1 MTSHNNGARLRA
13 GLAAVAAATALLAT
27 AWGAAPADAAPAPH
41 SGADAGGDLYWSNTT
56 ASGNSMIGRAR
67 LDGTDVNQN
76 FITGG
81 SVPGVVLVFG
91 GYLYWTNIAPF
102 QNGAAGTIG
111 RARLNG
117 TDVNQDF
124 IQTAQPDGPDDVVAD
139 SGHIYW
145 ANDFNIGRANLD
157 GTDVNQNFI
166 AVPDGPS
173 GVSALAVNARYIYW
187 TDETAGT
194 IGRARLDGTE
204 VNQQF
209 ITVPDADILLG
220 VAVDPGPHD

>member
-1 MTSHNNGARLRA
+1 MTSPNNGARLRA

-41 SGADAGGDLYWSNTT
+41 SGADASGDLYWSNTT

-67 LDGTDVNQN
+67 
-76 FITGG
+76 
-81 SVPGVVLVFG
+81 
-91 GYLYWTNIAPF
+91 
-102 QNGAAGTIG
+102 
-111 RARLNG
+111 
-117 TDVNQDF
+117 
-124 IQTAQPDGPDDVVAD
+124 
-139 SGHIYW
+139 
-145 ANDFNIGRANLD
+145 LD

-194 IGRARLDGTE
+194 IGRARLDGTQVNQQFITGAAFPQTGLAIDSRYIYWVNNTAGTIGRARLDGTE

>member
-67 LDGTDVNQN
+67 LDGTQVNQQ
-76 FITGG
+76 FITG
-81 SVPGVVLVFG
+81 
-91 GYLYWTNIAPF
+91 
-102 QNGAAGTIG
+102 AA
-111 RARLNG
+111 
-117 TDVNQDF
+117 F
-124 IQTAQPDGPDDVVAD
+124 PQTGLAID
-139 SGHIYW
+139 S
-145 ANDFNIGRANLD
+145 
-157 GTDVNQNFI
+157 
-166 AVPDGPS
+166 
-173 GVSALAVNARYIYW
+173 RYIYW
-187 TDETAGT
+187 VNNTAGT